1 MKLTKNQ
8 LKKMIQEESVKI
20 LGEGALE
27 EVGGNQ
33 PVFHDAAMDQALNG
47 YVDQYVMRLEEDIG
61 ESRSTL
67 MLLET
72 MKGYLV
78 EAIQKA
84 TDDAKAD
91 SGVKY

>member
-1 MKLTKNQ
+1 
-8 LKKMIQEESVKI
+8 
-20 LGEGALE
+20 
-27 EVGGNQ
+27 
-33 PVFHDAAMDQALNG
+33 MDQALNG
-47 YVDQYVMRLEEDIG
+47 YVDQYVTRLEEDIG